1 MDAISGIAL
10 AAPAGLN
17 AYVPLLA
24 VALGQRFGWLEL
36 RAPFDVMGEW
46 WVIGI
51 IAALLVIELVADKVP
66 AVDSVNDV
74 IQTFVRPAAGGIVA
88 VAASGDAQ
96 VNSVVMVVVGIVLAG
111 GMHAAKAA
119 ARPVVNAASAG
130 VAAPAVSTAEDVGA
144 VGMSAL
150 AIIAPLI
157 ALLVVLA
164 IFIMAG
170 AGVWLWRRGRQ
181 TPGSA

>member
-17 AYVPLLA
+17 AYIPLLA
-24 VALGQRFGWLEL
+24 VAVGQRLGWLEL
-36 RAPFDVMGEW
+36 RQPFDVMGEW
-46 WVIGI
+46 WVIAI
-51 IAALLVIELVADKVP
+51 IAVLLVIELVADKVP
-66 AVDSVNDV
+66 AIDSVNDG

-96 VNSVVMVVVGIVLAG
+96 VNSIVMVVLGIVLAG

-119 ARPVVNAASAG
+119 ARPVLNVSTG
-130 VAAPAVSTAEDVGA
+130 GTAAPAVSAAEDVGA

-150 AIIAPLI
+150 AIIAPFI
-157 ALLVVLA
+157 AIV
-164 IFIMAG
+164 FMAA
-170 AGVWLWRRGRQ
+170 AGVWLWRKGRQ